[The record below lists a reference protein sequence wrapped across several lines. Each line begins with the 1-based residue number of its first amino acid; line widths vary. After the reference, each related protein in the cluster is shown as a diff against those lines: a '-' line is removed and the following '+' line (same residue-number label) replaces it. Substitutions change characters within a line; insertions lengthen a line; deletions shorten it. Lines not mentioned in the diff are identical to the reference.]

1 MKKVIEGTI
10 TLEENYNIWSFES
23 ENKSYS
29 DTVCE
34 AIDQMLDD
42 TTCQGEKYRII
53 IEKIG

>member
-10 TLEENYNIWSFES
+10 TLEENNNIWSFES

-42 TTCQGEKYRII
+42 TTCRGERYRII